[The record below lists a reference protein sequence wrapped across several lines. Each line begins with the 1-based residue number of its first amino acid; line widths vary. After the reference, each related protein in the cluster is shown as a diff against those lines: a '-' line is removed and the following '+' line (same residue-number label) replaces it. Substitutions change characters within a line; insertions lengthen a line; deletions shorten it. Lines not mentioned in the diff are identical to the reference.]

1 MSFHH
6 CWSPSAFASVNCPVL
21 IIQAPLLGALVA
33 FSWFTPQISNGR
45 RAVCASDLVCWH
57 VLFSPESVL
66 KMFMVVANNKRVTL
80 YIRSLNAAFDRG
92 NELAALGGRPLVAV
106 SLGPWAGRVCAS
118 GAECT
123 PLIGSLPGLCTL
135 ALAASES
142 SLPSQHLCRPP
153 PQEPGR
159 SLSAVLRNRR
169 SVPFVPASRCLSS
182 FLLCILI
189 TLLLLFSGL

>member
-1 MSFHH
+1 M
-6 CWSPSAFASVNCPVL
+6 NCPVL
-21 IIQAPLLGALVA
+21 IIQAPLWGALVA

-45 RAVCASDLVCWH
+45 LAVCASDLVCWH

-66 KMFMVVANNKRVTL
+66 KMFMVVPNNKRVKL
-80 YIRSLNAAFDRG
+80 YIRSLNAAFDQG

-106 SLGPWAGRVCAS
+106 FVDPWEGRVCAS

-123 PLIGSLPGLCTL
+123 PLIGSLPGLCAL
-135 ALAASES
+135 VLAASEI
-142 SLPSQHLCRPP
+142 SLLSQNLCCPP

-169 SVPFVPASRCLSS
+169 SVQFVPASQCLSS
-182 FLLCILI
+182 FLLCVLI
-189 TLLLLFSGL
+189 TLFLLFSGL